1 MKIES
6 GKKVFCSY
14 AFTGQDPQQVEARMG
29 AVVKVLEAAGVKVY
43 CNLYDER
50 TKGFINPEDYLDL
63 ALDELTEYDY
73 LLAVKVPGVSV
84 GQVAEITVAR
94 RRSIP
99 ILFAER
105 NDSVGDS
112 YLARMAQ
119 QTFTWTDEADLL
131 AKVRELV

>member
-1 MKIES
+1 MKIAATR
-6 GKKVFCSY
+6 KVFCSY
-14 AFTGQDPQQVEARMG
+14 AFTGQNPQEVEARM
-29 AVVKVLEAAGVKVY
+29 AAIVRVLQEAGITVY

-50 TKGFINPEDYLDL
+50 TQGFINPEDYLDL

-73 LLAVKVPGVSV
+73 LLAIKVPGISV

-99 ILFAER
+99 IIFAER
-105 NDSVGDS
+105 DDSVGDS

-119 QTFTWTDEADLL
+119 ETFMWSNEADLL